1 MSGSEEERMGT
12 YYVITIRGHLDD
24 QWSTW
29 LEGLTITNTANGET
43 VLAGLMVDQAALH
56 GLLIKIRD
64 LGLPLIAVVPGSKP
78 ENHEAGNSDTF
89 GRSSAVD
96 GRSLNS
102 LEGDAAAVEGT
113 ERIEAY
119 SAREAGSDP
128 TA

>member
-1 MSGSEEERMGT
+1 MPTS
-12 YYVITIRGHLDD
+12 YVIIVRGHLD
-24 QWSTW
+24 QHWSVW
-29 LEGLTITNTANGET
+29 FEGLTITNGDNGEAML
-43 VLAGLMVDQAALH
+43 VGPVMDQAALH

-102 LEGDAAAVEGT
+102 LEGDAAAVEGA

-119 SAREAGSDP
+119 SARKAGCDP